1 MITEA
6 KLEEMIN
13 QAKTSTKQRKFKQ
26 SIEMI
31 IVFKDIDVKKGF
43 ALNEVVQLPK
53 TSSPATVCIM
63 ATGDMGQK
71 AKEAKADAVVGSEE
85 LDRFAAN
92 KRASRKFINKYDFFL
107 ADTQIMPVVGK
118 VLGQLLGPRGKMPTP
133 VPFNAS
139 IESFLQRFRA
149 SQILPLRKAF
159 KGEVEFVCVKDKVA
173 QKALEKLNIAGIKGI
188 SEELTGQCLF
198 LFTNMSPFK
207 LNVLLL
213 KNKIM
218 MAARG
223 GDIASVDIVV
233 PAKNTG
239 IAPGPM
245 LTEFKEAGIPT
256 KIDQGTIW
264 IQKDTTPVKKGEAI
278 NEKLAALLGKLD
290 IKPVEAGISLYTAL
304 EEGLKYAAEEMIVDV
319 AKIRNAFTQFHQ
331 EAISLSI
338 EAAYVTAENINQI
351 LSKAAQ
357 SARSVSVESGFMTDE
372 TKEQILQKA
381 HSQAN
386 ALSTKAKDY
395 TAS

>member
-1 MITEA
+1 MHENRTTYPKRKA
-6 KLEEMIN
+6 QMYQQLLEVPKKYKVI
-13 QAKTSTKQRKFKQ
+13 A
-26 SIEMI
+26 
-31 IVFKDIDVKKGF
+31 IVK
-43 ALNEVVQLPK
+43 
-53 TSSPATVCIM
+53 
-63 ATGDMGQK
+63 
-71 AKEAKADAVVGSEE
+71 
-85 LDRFAAN
+85 
-92 KRASRKFINKYDFFL
+92 INK
-107 ADTQIMPVVGK
+107 V
-118 VLGQLLGPRGKMPTP
+118 
-133 VPFNAS
+133 
-139 IESFLQRFRA
+139 RA
-149 SQILPLRKAF
+149 SQILPLRKAL
-159 KGEVEFVCVKDKVA
+159 KGDVEFVCVKDRVA
-173 QKALEKLNIAGIKGI
+173 QKALEKLNIVGIKGI

-207 LNVLLL
+207 LNVLLS

-264 IQKDTTPVKKGEAI
+264 IQKDTTPVKKGETI

-304 EEGLKYAAEEMIVDV
+304 EEGLKYAAEEMVVDV
-319 AKIRNAFTQFHQ
+319 AKVRNAFTQFHQ
-331 EAISLSI
+331 EAVSLSI

-357 SARSVSVESGFMTDE
+357 SACSVSVESGFMTDE

-381 HSQAN
+381 HSQAKSV
-386 ALSTKAKDY
+386 STKAKGY
-395 TAS
+395 AAS

>member
-1 MITEA
+1 MHENRTTYP
-6 KLEEMIN
+6 KRKSQMYQQLLEIPN
-13 QAKTSTKQRKFKQ
+13 KYKVIA
-26 SIEMI
+26 
-31 IVFKDIDVKKGF
+31 IVK
-43 ALNEVVQLPK
+43 
-53 TSSPATVCIM
+53 
-63 ATGDMGQK
+63 
-71 AKEAKADAVVGSEE
+71 
-85 LDRFAAN
+85 
-92 KRASRKFINKYDFFL
+92 INK
-107 ADTQIMPVVGK
+107 V
-118 VLGQLLGPRGKMPTP
+118 
-133 VPFNAS
+133 
-139 IESFLQRFRA
+139 RA
-149 SQILPLRKAF
+149 SQILPLRKAL
-159 KGEVEFVCVKDKVA
+159 KGEVEFVCVKDRVA
-173 QKALEKLNIAGIKGI
+173 QKALEKLNIVGIKGI

-198 LFTNMSPFK
+198 MFTNMSPFK
-207 LNVLLL
+207 LNVLLS

-264 IQKDTTPVKKGEAI
+264 IQKDTTPVKKGEII

-304 EEGLKYAAEEMIVDV
+304 EEGLKYAADEMVVDV

-338 EAAYVTAENINQI
+338 EAAYITAENINQI
-351 LSKAAQ
+351 LSKAAH
-357 SARSVSVESGFMTDE
+357 SARSVSIESGFMTDE

-386 ALSTKAKDY
+386 ALATKAKQY